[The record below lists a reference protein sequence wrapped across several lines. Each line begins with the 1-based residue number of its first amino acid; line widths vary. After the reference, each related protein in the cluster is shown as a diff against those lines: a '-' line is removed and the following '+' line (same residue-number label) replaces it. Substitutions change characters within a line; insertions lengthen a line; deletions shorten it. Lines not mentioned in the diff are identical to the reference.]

1 MLVGER
7 MTPRPITVNEDTS
20 LPEALELMRRGKIRR
35 LPVLDKHGKLVG
47 IVTELDL
54 LRASPSPATT
64 LSIYEIPYLLS
75 KVKMRDIM
83 TREVITVT
91 EDTPIEEA
99 ARIMADNKIG
109 GLPVLRDDKLVGII
123 TETDIFKLM
132 LELFGARHSGIR
144 VTLSVPEE
152 KGVLAKVTGKI
163 AEIGGNIIA
172 LGTAAG
178 EDPTTSTIILRV
190 TEVSEDA
197 LVAALN
203 SLGGGIQVVHH
214 RICELP
220 VCPT

>member
-7 MTPRPITVNEDTS
+7 MTKRPITVTEDTS
-20 LPEALELMRRGKIRR
+20 LPEALELMRQEKIRR

-99 ARIMADNKIG
+99 ARIMADHKIG
-109 GLPVLRDDKLVGII
+109 GLPVMRDNKLVGII

-132 LELFGARHSGIR
+132 LELFGARQSGIR
-144 VTLSVPEE
+144 ITLSVPEE
-152 KGVLAKVTGKI
+152 KGVLARVTGKI
-163 AEIGGNIIA
+163 AEIGGNILS
-172 LGTAAG
+172 LGTAMG
-178 EDPTTSTIILRV
+178 EDPSTSILILRV
-190 TEVSEDA
+190 ADVSEET
-197 LVAALN
+197 LVNALN
-203 SLGGGIQVVHH
+203 SLGGGIQVTHSQT
-214 RICELP
+214 CPLP
-220 VCPT
+220 VCPV

>member
-7 MTPRPITVNEDTS
+7 MTPRPITVNENTS
-20 LPEALELMRRGKIRR
+20 LPEALELMRREKIRR

-75 KVKMRDIM
+75 KVKMREIM
-83 TREVITVT
+83 SREVITVT
-91 EDTPIEEA
+91 EETPIEEA

-109 GLPVLRDDKLVGII
+109 GLPVMRGDKLVGII

-132 LELFGARHSGIR
+132 LELFGARSAGIR

-163 AEIGGNIIA
+163 AEIGGNVVS

-178 EDPTTSTIILRV
+178 EDPTTSIVVLRV
-190 TEVSEDA
+190 TEVSEEA
-197 LVAALN
+197 LVTALN
-203 SLGGGIQVVHH
+203 SLGGGIRVVHH
-214 RICELP
+214 RTCEPL